1 MVIMQAGLGIS
12 TVVALGLWAA
22 PGAKAQNPFAHTP
35 ACPDTGQVGTVYG
48 IVRASPS
55 NAPVRNAQ
63 VIAVGTSCSTLSDSA
78 GRYVLR
84 GVPAGMVPLLAG
96 FIGYHLATDTVLV
109 PVHDS
114 VQHVM
119 ALGEMEEEPKPYTT
133 VPLPKADRRA
143 ATVSV
148 LNFYRQRQSGGEA
161 AGYVQTLRVT
171 NTPMELASGGVPF
184 VLWLG
189 GSDAVYR
196 QDTAWAR
203 AQRLPVCWTKHE
215 AYCPGRGVTTFLK
228 LSAPRR
234 ISPDS
239 VVFSVSEIVTD
250 PAACRRETTFVGFA
264 EHAALVVRD
273 HTGWHQVRFLDQV
286 NLAGSGYCGP
296 SRR

>member
-1 MVIMQAGLGIS
+1 MRAGVGIS
-12 TVVALGLWAA
+12 GLIALGLYAT
-22 PGAKAQNPFAHTP
+22 PGANAQTPFARTP

-55 NAPVRNAQ
+55 NTPVRSAN
-63 VIAVGTSCSTLSDSA
+63 VMAVGTSCSTFSDSA

-84 GVPAGMVPLLAG
+84 GVPAGAAQLRAA
-96 FIGYHLATDTVLV
+96 FIGYHLAADTVLV

-114 VQHVM
+114 VQLIM

-148 LNFYRQRQSGGEA
+148 LNFYRQWQSGGEA
-161 AGYVQTLRVT
+161 EGYVQTLRIT
-171 NTPMELASGGVPF
+171 NTPTELASGGVPV

-196 QDTAWAR
+196 QDIAWAR
-203 AQRLPVCWTKHE
+203 ADGLPVCWTKRE
-215 AYCPGRGVTTFLK
+215 ANCPGRGVTTFLK

-273 HTGWHQVRFLDQV
+273 RTGWHQVRFLDQV
-286 NLAGSGYCGP
+286 NLAGSDYCGP